1 MPSLSW
7 IGILRRRWRGV
18 VHRVKSGQSIP
29 VGDTILS
36 KYPLDDVRTGLPGD
50 DSDDQARYV
59 EAWVDAGG
67 SAPRRAASWCWR
79 MLDRADYRGDCQ
91 CNPRCRWRSSE
102 HHALH
107 CEQSCRRNTQR
118 RIAPLLCKN
127 VEPTDGPADLTVCIC
142 RIVRFGVTSVNQG
155 RSDPIVACPINEKRP
170 R

>member
-1 MPSLSW
+1 MRCEFSLPT
-7 IGILRRRWRGV
+7 IRPHPEEPFRLTLRRAFRPVSKGRAKGRLEGSRPLAHTSVYHAIFLCRISLGRANRFVHPVRRG
-18 VHRVKSGQSIP
+18 G
-29 VGDTILS
+29 
-36 KYPLDDVRTGLPGD
+36 
-50 DSDDQARYV
+50 
-59 EAWVDAGG
+59 VDIAKLYR
-67 SAPRRAASWCWR
+67 ST
-79 MLDRADYRGDCQ
+79 LDRR
-91 CNPRCRWRSSE
+91 RRSSE